1 MKHLSKFFK
10 IIPVVLI
17 LIPIMAFSQS
27 KNKDASRILKE
38 VTEKTKSYR
47 SLKLEF
53 TYQMENPDANIN
65 EITQG
70 KALVSGDKYKLDI
83 AGQTII
89 SNGKTVWTIIPDAEE
104 VQVNDV
110 SEDSEGFSITRMLN
124 SYNKDFKSK
133 ILPKI
138 TAMDGKNVYA
148 LDLTPIKKKAFE
160 KVQLFIDKDKMQPYA
175 IIIYDQNGSV
185 YTYKITSFVTDI
197 PAEDKDF
204 VFNEADYPDFDV
216 IDMR

>member
-1 MKHLSKFFK
+1 MKILRKALK
-10 IIPVVLI
+10 ILPVVLM
-17 LIPIMAFSQS
+17 LLPAVVFSQS

-38 VTEKTKSYR
+38 VTDKTKSYN
-47 SLKLEF
+47 SIKLEF

-65 EITQG
+65 EVTQG
-70 KALVSGDKYKLDI
+70 VALVSGDKYQLDI
-83 AGQTII
+83 AGQKII
-89 SNGKTVWTIIPDAEE
+89 SNGKTIWTIIPDAEE

-124 SYNKDFKSK
+124 SYNQDFKSK
-133 ILPKI
+133 LLPKI
-138 TAMDGKNVYA
+138 TTMDGKNIYA

-175 IIIYDQNGSV
+175 IVIYDQNGSV
-185 YTYKITSFVTDI
+185 YTYKITSFIENV
-197 PAEDKDF
+197 PVEDKDF
-204 VFNEADYPDFDV
+204 VFNEADYPDYDV